1 MAAKIYK
8 YSNTLDEISSM
19 ELFVSNA
26 QALIVSQIM
35 DGIYA
40 YDATLPF
47 TITTSIN
54 QVPFLKEEEIMVVL
68 REKIDLSAHG
78 KDDISIKNMN
88 IDTTQSPK
96 PYRPLEIPEG
106 FTELKGSNG

>member
-1 MAAKIYK
+1 MTVKIYK

-26 QALIVSQIM
+26 QSLLVSQLM
-35 DGIYA
+35 DGVYS

-47 TITTSIN
+47 TISTASGQI
-54 QVPFLKEEEIMVVL
+54 PFLEEEEIMVVL

-78 KDDISIKNMN
+78 KDDIAIKNMN

-96 PYRPLEIPEG
+96 PYRPLATPKG
-106 FTELKGSNG
+106 FTELRGSNG